1 MEDKLTQ
8 KPKDLNANDPS
19 QPGQINI
26 SKEYELILDQ
36 DTYSLKI
43 EVISKEKI
51 SYYLRQINN
60 ISFTYY
66 YKEYNYETLVKE
78 LVLPAQHYDNI
89 EKIFK
94 FYDTAIEKKKVMLNY
109 DKEKNEMILLLNITV
124 FFDDIESKLYLEPNQ
139 ITNEQMIKILFNEIR
154 ELKAKKFLIGNEAN
168 KPKEENN
175 NIINNDAINKLEE
188 KNKQLESKINELIKE
203 NKKIKEEFDKE
214 NKKIKEEFDK
224 ENKKIKEDLN
234 KCLKY
239 IEEKIG
245 AKKKEEDL
253 KQKMKEENEKFIK
266 QNIRAEFKENPQN
279 LKLRDTLTTNSSSCE
294 QQAKFDVYIGL
305 KDHIEYLVYN
315 NKNNHNLDIMR
326 IRDKTIITSLKGHN
340 ADTIVIKYYLK
351 DDKEEY
357 ILSSDANKLVIIWD
371 IQNFFNKKYT
381 IQAQY
386 SSYIYDAALLF
397 NIFKKD
403 YILLSN
409 SATNEYSKLYEF
421 KENTPFIKNIY
432 GTNDHVTYF
441 MIPWFY
447 QNKYYLIEC
456 ANYKIYINNMFE
468 DENYANLSMDPEGCH
483 YCGYLYNG
491 NYLCVSDYDR
501 KFVRIWDLVN
511 KVIYK
516 QINYDGTSN
525 SCSYEIIPWNIN
537 YTIFG
542 CDYSFVIMNITDGK
556 MIKKIDVKDSGD
568 IRSLKKIK
576 IGQIGEC
583 LICVGGG
590 SMNSIQLYSI

>member
-8 KPKDLNANDPS
+8 KPKDLNANDPNQS
-19 QPGQINI
+19 GQINI
-26 SKEYELILDQ
+26 SKEYELNLDQ

-43 EVISKEKI
+43 EVISKETI

-94 FYDTAIEKKKVMLNY
+94 FYDTAIEKKKVVLNY
-109 DKEKNEMILLLNITV
+109 DKEKNQMILLLNITV
-124 FFDDIESKLYLEPNQ
+124 FFDDIESKLCLEPNQ

-154 ELKAKKFLIGNEAN
+154 ELKAKKFLQVNEPN
-168 KPKEENN
+168 KPKEENNN

-188 KNKQLESKINELIKE
+188 KNKQMETKINELI
-203 NKKIKEEFDKE
+203 NE

-239 IEEKIG
+239 IEEKIDE
-245 AKKKEEDL
+245 KKKEEDL

-266 QNIRAEFKENPQN
+266 QNIKAEFKENPQN
-279 LKLRDTLTTNSSSCE
+279 LKLRDILTTNASSCAY
-294 QQAKFDVYIGL
+294 QSKFDVYIGL

-315 NKNNHNLDIMR
+315 NKDTNNLDIMR

-340 ADTIVIKYYLK
+340 ANTIVIKYYLK

-357 ILSSDANKLVIIWD
+357 ILSSDTNKLVIIWD
-371 IQNFFNKKYT
+371 IQNFFNKKYA

-386 SSYIYDAALLF
+386 SSNIFDAGLLF
-397 NIFKKD
+397 NVFNKD

-409 SATNEYSKLYEF
+409 AASNEYSKLYEF

-432 GTNDHVTYF
+432 GTNDHITYF
-441 MIPWFY
+441 MVPWFY

-456 ANYKIYINNMFE
+456 ANNKIYINNMFE
-468 DENYANLSMDPEGCH
+468 DENYANLSMNPEGH
-483 YCGYLYNG
+483 HFCGYLYNG
-491 NYLCVSDYDR
+491 NYLCVSDYNQ

-516 QINYDGTSN
+516 QINYEGTSN
-525 SCSYEIIPWNIN
+525 TCSYEIIPWNIN

-542 CDYSFVIMNITDGK
+542 CDGSFVVMNITDGK
-556 MIKKIDVKDSGD
+556 TIKKTDVNNGD
-568 IRSLKKIK
+568 IRSMKKIK

-583 LICVGGG
+583 LICVGG
-590 SMNSIQLYSI
+590 SNDNTIQLYSI

>member
-8 KPKDLNANDPS
+8 KPKDLNANDPNQS
-19 QPGQINI
+19 GQINI
-26 SKEYELILDQ
+26 SKEYELNLDQ

-43 EVISKEKI
+43 EVISNETI
-51 SYYLRQINN
+51 LYYLRQINN

-66 YKEYNYETLVKE
+66 YNEYNYETLVKE

-94 FYDTAIEKKKVMLNY
+94 FYDTAIEKKKVVLNY
-109 DKEKNEMILLLNITV
+109 DKEKNQMILLLNITV
-124 FFDDIESKLYLEPNQ
+124 FFDDIESKLCLEPNQ

-154 ELKAKKFLIGNEAN
+154 ELKAKKFLQVNEPN
-168 KPKEENN
+168 KPKEENNN

-188 KNKQLESKINELIKE
+188 KNKQMETKINELI
-203 NKKIKEEFDKE
+203 N
-214 NKKIKEEFDK
+214 

-239 IEEKIG
+239 IEEKIDE
-245 AKKKEEDL
+245 KKKEEDL

-266 QNIRAEFKENPQN
+266 QNIKAEFKENPQN
-279 LKLRDTLTTNSSSCE
+279 LKLRDILTTNASSCAY
-294 QQAKFDVYIGL
+294 QSKFDVYIGL

-315 NKNNHNLDIMR
+315 NKDTNNLDIMR

-340 ADTIVIKYYLK
+340 ANTIVIKYYLK

-386 SSYIYDAALLF
+386 SSNILDAGLLF
-397 NIFKKD
+397 NVFNKD

-409 SATNEYSKLYEF
+409 YASNEYSKLYEF

-432 GTNDHVTYF
+432 GTNDHITYF
-441 MIPWFY
+441 MVPWFY

-456 ANYKIYINNMFE
+456 ANNKIYINNMFE
-468 DENYANLSMDPEGCH
+468 DENYANLSMDPEGSYY

-491 NYLCVSDYDR
+491 NYLCVSDYNQ

-516 QINYDGTSN
+516 QINYEGTSN
-525 SCSYEIIPWNIN
+525 TCSYEIIPWNIN

-542 CDYSFVIMNITDGK
+542 CDGSFVVMNITDGK
-556 MIKKIDVKDSGD
+556 TIKKTDVNNGD
-568 IRSLKKIK
+568 IRSMKKIK

-583 LICVGGG
+583 LICVGG
-590 SMNSIQLYSI
+590 SNNNTIQLYSI

>member
-8 KPKDLNANDPS
+8 KPKDLNANDPN

-26 SKEYELILDQ
+26 SKEYELNLDQ

-43 EVISKEKI
+43 EVISNETI
-51 SYYLRQINN
+51 LYYLRQINN

-66 YKEYNYETLVKE
+66 YNEYNYETLVKE

-94 FYDTAIEKKKVMLNY
+94 FYDTAIEKKKVVLNY
-109 DKEKNEMILLLNITV
+109 DKEKNQMILLLNITV
-124 FFDDIESKLYLEPNQ
+124 FFDDIESKLCLEPNQ

-154 ELKAKKFLIGNEAN
+154 ELKAKKFLQVNEPN

-188 KNKQLESKINELIKE
+188 KNKQMETKINELI
-203 NKKIKEEFDKE
+203 NE

-239 IEEKIG
+239 IEEKID

-266 QNIRAEFKENPQN
+266 QNIKAEFKENPQN
-279 LKLRDTLTTNSSSCE
+279 LKLRDILTTNASSCAY
-294 QQAKFDVYIGL
+294 QSKFDVYIGL

-315 NKNNHNLDIMR
+315 NKNTNNLDIMR

-340 ADTIVIKYYLK
+340 ANTIVIKYYLK

-386 SSYIYDAALLF
+386 SSNILDAGLLF
-397 NIFKKD
+397 NVFNKD

-409 SATNEYSKLYEF
+409 YAEIEYSKLYEF

-432 GTNDHVTYF
+432 GTNDHITYF
-441 MIPWFY
+441 MVPWFY

-456 ANYKIYINNMFE
+456 ANNKIYINNMFE
-468 DENYANLSMDPEGCH
+468 DENYANLSMNPEGH
-483 YCGYLYNG
+483 HFCGYLYNG
-491 NYLCVSDYDR
+491 NYLCVSDYNQ

-516 QINYDGTSN
+516 QINYEGTSN
-525 SCSYEIIPWNIN
+525 TCSYEIIPWNIN

-542 CDYSFVIMNITDGK
+542 CDGSFVVMNITDGK
-556 MIKKIDVKDSGD
+556 TIKKTDVNNGD
-568 IRSLKKIK
+568 IRSMKKIK

-583 LICVGGG
+583 LICVGG
-590 SMNSIQLYSI
+590 SNNNTIQLYSI

>member
-8 KPKDLNANDPS
+8 KPKDLNANDPNQS
-19 QPGQINI
+19 GQINI
-26 SKEYELILDQ
+26 SKEYELNLDQ

-43 EVISKEKI
+43 EVISKETI

-66 YKEYNYETLVKE
+66 YKEYNYDTLVKE

-94 FYDTAIEKKKVMLNY
+94 FYDTAIEKKKVVLNY
-109 DKEKNEMILLLNITV
+109 DKEKNQMILLLNITV
-124 FFDDIESKLYLEPNQ
+124 FFDDIESKLCLEPNQ

-154 ELKAKKFLIGNEAN
+154 ELKAKKFLQVNEPN
-168 KPKEENN
+168 KPKEENNN

-188 KNKQLESKINELIKE
+188 KNKQMETKINELI
-203 NKKIKEEFDKE
+203 NE

-239 IEEKIG
+239 IEEKID

-253 KQKMKEENEKFIK
+253 KQKMKEENEKFIN
-266 QNIRAEFKENPQN
+266 QNIKAEFKENPQN
-279 LKLRDTLTTNSSSCE
+279 LKLRDILKKNASSYARQS
-294 QQAKFDVYIGL
+294 KFDVYIGL

-315 NKNNHNLDIMR
+315 NKDTNNLDIMR

-340 ADTIVIKYYLK
+340 ANTIVIKYYLK

-386 SSYIYDAALLF
+386 SSNILDAGLLF
-397 NIFKKD
+397 NVFNKD

-409 SATNEYSKLYEF
+409 YASNEYSKLYEF

-432 GTNDHVTYF
+432 GTNDHITYF

-456 ANYKIYINNMFE
+456 SHNKIYINNMFE
-468 DENYANLSMDPEGCH
+468 DENYANLSMDPEGNH

-491 NYLCVSDYDR
+491 NYLCVSDYDQ

-516 QINYDGTSN
+516 QINYEGTSN
-525 SCSYEIIPWNIN
+525 TCSYEIIPWNIN

-542 CDYSFVIMNITDGK
+542 CDGSFVIMNITDGK
-556 MIKKIDVKDSGD
+556 MIKKIDVKDSGE
-568 IRSLKKIK
+568 IRSMKKIK

-583 LICVGGG
+583 LFVGG
-590 SMNSIQLYSI
+590 SNSTIQLYSI

>member
-8 KPKDLNANDPS
+8 KPKDLNANDPNQS
-19 QPGQINI
+19 GQINI
-26 SKEYELILDQ
+26 SKEYELNLDQ

-43 EVISKEKI
+43 EVISKETI

-94 FYDTAIEKKKVMLNY
+94 FYDTAIEKKKVVLNY
-109 DKEKNEMILLLNITV
+109 DKEKNQMILLLNITV

-154 ELKAKKFLIGNEAN
+154 ELKAKKFLQVNEPN
-168 KPKEENN
+168 KPKEENNN

-188 KNKQLESKINELIKE
+188 KNKQMETKINELI
-203 NKKIKEEFDKE
+203 NE

-239 IEEKIG
+239 IEEKID

-266 QNIRAEFKENPQN
+266 QNIKAEFKENPQN
-279 LKLRDTLTTNSSSCE
+279 LKLRDTLTNNASSYA
-294 QQAKFDVYIGL
+294 QQSKFDVYIGL

-315 NKNNHNLDIMR
+315 NKNTNNLDIMR

-340 ADTIVIKYYLK
+340 ANTIVIKYYLK

-386 SSYIYDAALLF
+386 SSNILDAGLLF
-397 NIFKKD
+397 SVFKKD

-409 SATNEYSKLYEF
+409 SASNEYSKLYEF

-432 GTNDHVTYF
+432 GTNDHITYF

-468 DENYANLSMDPEGCH
+468 DENYANLSMDPEGRH

-501 KFVRIWDLVN
+501 QFVRIWDLVN

-516 QINYDGTSN
+516 QINYEGTSN
-525 SCSYEIIPWNIN
+525 TCSYEIIPWNIN

-542 CDYSFVIMNITDGK
+542 CDNFFVVMNITDGK
-556 MIKKIDVKDSGD
+556 MIKKIDVKDSHE
-568 IRSLKKIK
+568 IRSMKKIK

-590 SMNSIQLYSI
+590 SQNTIQLYSI

>member
-8 KPKDLNANDPS
+8 KPKDLNANDPNQS
-19 QPGQINI
+19 GQINI
-26 SKEYELILDQ
+26 SKEYELNLDQ

-43 EVISKEKI
+43 EVISKETI

-66 YKEYNYETLVKE
+66 YKEYNYDTLVKE

-94 FYDTAIEKKKVMLNY
+94 FYDTAIEKKKVVLNY
-109 DKEKNEMILLLNITV
+109 DKEKNQMILLLNITV
-124 FFDDIESKLYLEPNQ
+124 FFDDIESKLCLEPNQ

-154 ELKAKKFLIGNEAN
+154 ELKAKKFLQVNEPN
-168 KPKEENN
+168 KPKEENNN

-188 KNKQLESKINELIKE
+188 KNKQMETKINELI
-203 NKKIKEEFDKE
+203 NE

-239 IEEKIG
+239 IEEKID

-266 QNIRAEFKENPQN
+266 QNIKAEFKENPQN
-279 LKLRDTLTTNSSSCE
+279 LKLRDTLTTNASSCE
-294 QQAKFDVYIGL
+294 QQSKFDVYIGL

-315 NKNNHNLDIMR
+315 NKDTNNLDIMR

-340 ADTIVIKYYLK
+340 ANTIVIKYYLK

-386 SSYIYDAALLF
+386 SSNILDAGLLF
-397 NIFKKD
+397 NVFNKD

-409 SATNEYSKLYEF
+409 SASNEYSKLYEF

-432 GTNDHVTYF
+432 GTNDHTTYF
-441 MIPWFY
+441 MVPWFY

-456 ANYKIYINNMFE
+456 SDNKIYINNMFE
-468 DENYANLSMDPEGCH
+468 DENYANLSMDPEGSH

-491 NYLCVSDYDR
+491 NYLCVSVYSQS
-501 KFVRIWDLVN
+501 FVRIWDLVN

-516 QINYDGTSN
+516 QINYEGD
-525 SCSYEIIPWNIN
+525 SCSYEIIPWNVN

-542 CDYSFVIMNITDGK
+542 CDCSFVVMNITDGK
-556 MIKKIDVKDSGD
+556 MIKKIDVEDSGE
-568 IRSLKKIK
+568 IRSMKKIK

-590 SMNSIQLYSI
+590 SQNTIQLYSI

>member
-8 KPKDLNANDPS
+8 KPKDLNANDPNQS
-19 QPGQINI
+19 GQINI
-26 SKEYELILDQ
+26 SKEYELNLDQ

-43 EVISKEKI
+43 EVISKETI

-94 FYDTAIEKKKVMLNY
+94 FYDTAIEKKKVVLNY
-109 DKEKNEMILLLNITV
+109 DKEKNQMILLLNITV
-124 FFDDIESKLYLEPNQ
+124 FLDDIESKLCLEPNQ

-154 ELKAKKFLIGNEAN
+154 ELKAKKFLQVNEPN
-168 KPKEENN
+168 KPKEENNN

-188 KNKQLESKINELIKE
+188 KNKQMETKINELI
-203 NKKIKEEFDKE
+203 N
-214 NKKIKEEFDK
+214 

-239 IEEKIG
+239 IEEKIDS
-245 AKKKEEDL
+245 KKKEEDL

-266 QNIRAEFKENPQN
+266 QNIKAEFKENPQN
-279 LKLRDTLTTNSSSCE
+279 LKLRDTLTNNASSYA
-294 QQAKFDVYIGL
+294 QQSKFDVYIGL

-315 NKNNHNLDIMR
+315 NKDTNNLDIMR

-340 ADTIVIKYYLK
+340 ANTIVIKYYLK

-386 SSYIYDAALLF
+386 SSDILDAGLLF
-397 NIFKKD
+397 NVFNKD

-409 SATNEYSKLYEF
+409 SASNEYSKLYEF

-432 GTNDHVTYF
+432 GTNDHTTYF
-441 MIPWFY
+441 MVPWFY

-456 ANYKIYINNMFE
+456 STNKIYINNMFE
-468 DENYANLSMDPEGCH
+468 DENYANLSMDPEGSH

-491 NYLCVSDYDR
+491 NYLCVSDYNQY
-501 KFVRIWDLVN
+501 FVRIWDLVN

-516 QINYDGTSN
+516 QINYEGSN
-525 SCSYEIIPWNIN
+525 SCSYEIIPWNVN

-542 CDYSFVIMNITDGK
+542 CDNSFVVMNITDGK
-556 MIKKIDVKDSGD
+556 MIKKIDVKDSNE
-568 IRSLKKIK
+568 IRSMKKIK

-590 SMNSIQLYSI
+590 SQNTIQLYSI